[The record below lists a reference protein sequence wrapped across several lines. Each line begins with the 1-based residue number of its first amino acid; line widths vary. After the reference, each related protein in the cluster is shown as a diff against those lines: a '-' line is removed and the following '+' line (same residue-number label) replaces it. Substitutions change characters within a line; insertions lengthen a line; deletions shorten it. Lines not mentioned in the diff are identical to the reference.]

1 MPLKMHHP
9 EGVKLE
15 GWNYHSLFVNNKKV
29 IDYILGKKCR
39 KQRKKFNNMSRHHG

>member
-1 MPLKMHHP
+1 MEGIINYVPLKMHHP

-29 IDYILGKKCR
+29 IDYILEQKMQKT
-39 KQRKKFNNMSRHHG
+39 KEKI